1 MITAVFAPGPV
12 LELRGIGPRPV
23 SVELQGPRVR
33 VRARAL
39 TGRGTTWRAVL
50 PLEAARWGGPPLPLP
65 TGSYDIVVRDESG
78 ARAVVDAD
86 VPLTQ
91 LGTLRAGIADGALEV
106 GPPID
111 PAYDSGEG
119 QDALERR
126 YATRPHGLE
135 DAVFFESFYGRNAS
149 CNPLAIDRELARVAP
164 AVVRYWSVVDLSVA
178 VPEGAVPVVEGSP
191 EWWRARGSARL
202 LVVNDWLRRRFSRR
216 PGQVVLQTWHGTPL
230 KRLALHRRG
239 FDPRRALAV
248 LRESRRWNVLLAQNR
263 YGGAILRSAYGFRRR
278 PVWVEGYPRNDVL
291 VRGDAREVRGEL
303 GIPDDA
309 RVLLY
314 APTWRD
320 DREHIVDF
328 LDLERLAASADAV
341 VLVRGHSRTLLPGV
355 DIVPGADVAPGADA
369 ASGASH
375 VRVVDVTAYP
385 DVSRLLLAAD
395 ALITDYSSVM
405 FDFTVTGKPLY
416 FFTPDLAHYR
426 GELRG
431 FYFDLAAEAPGPV
444 TATQDELEA
453 ALADPR
459 VTADHA
465 ERYAAWRARF
475 NARDDGRAAERVVAR
490 ILDQGF
496 VAR

>member
-1 MITAVFAPGPV
+1 MIAAAFAPGPV
-12 LELRGIGPRPV
+12 LELRGAGPRPAA
-23 SVELQGPRVR
+23 VELRGPRVR
-33 VRARAL
+33 VTARAL

-50 PLEAARWGGPPLPLP
+50 PLEAARWAGPSLPLP
-65 TGSYDIVVRDESG
+65 TGTYEIVVTDEHG
-78 ARAVVDAD
+78 ARTTVDAEL
-86 VPLTQ
+86 PLAQ
-91 LGTLRAGIADGALEV
+91 LGTLRAQVSGGTIV
-106 GPPID
+106 IGPPID

-126 YATRPHGLE
+126 YATRPQGLE

-164 AVVRYWSVVDLSVA
+164 GVIRYWSVVDLSVA

-202 LVVNDWLRRRFSRR
+202 LVVNDWLRRRFARR

-230 KRLALHRRG
+230 KRLALHRSG

-248 LRESRRWNVLLAQNR
+248 LRESRRWNVLLAQNP
-263 YGGAILRSAYGFRRR
+263 YGAGILRSAYGFRRR

-291 VRGDAREVRGEL
+291 VRGDAAGVRREL
-303 GIPDDA
+303 GIAEAA

-320 DREHIVDF
+320 DREQIVDF
-328 LDLERLAASADAV
+328 LDLDRLAATAGAV
-341 VLVRGHSRTLLPGV
+341 VLVRGHSRTLLPGS
-355 DIVPGADVAPGADA
+355 DLGSSGGA
-369 ASGASH
+369 ASPTSGA
-375 VRVVDVTAYP
+375 RVIDVTSYP

-416 FFTPDLAHYR
+416 FFAPDLDHYR

-431 FYFDLAAEAPGPV
+431 FYFDLASEAPGPV

-453 ALADPR
+453 ALADPGQ
-459 VTADHA
+459 TADHA

-496 VAR
+496 IVR